1 MSFCNFNITRLHIVV
16 LLIFILLIVI
26 LLINLIP
33 KICKKS
39 KVSINKN
46 HHTSRNDK
54 LENFS
59 SDTGEKDDKKIHV
72 FKTKSLHTEPDVTLI
87 KNFLTKEEADYII
100 KLGEPHIKKSEV
112 CGKNGSRP
120 DKSRTSMTAHI
131 GKKYLRNDKPDPILT
146 RILEKTNSYCGLPVE
161 NIEPI
166 QLVRYEPGQYFKPHY
181 DYLDTKVDM
190 YKKNVAKNGQRK
202 YTFFVYLTDVP
213 KNAGGTTYFPKLDKH
228 FSGGK
233 GDAIYWDNMG
243 DNGKEDTRMLHSG
256 TELKKGKKYGLNIWV
271 RDKEYIG

>member
-1 MSFCNFNITRLHIVV
+1 MTFCNFTPTRVHLVASII
-16 LLIFILLIVI
+16 LILLII
-26 LLINLIP
+26 LIVVNHKTYRIGNHNINRNNL
-33 KICKKS
+33 KNNAL
-39 KVSINKN
+39 KVQ
-46 HHTSRNDK
+46 
-54 LENFS
+54 ENFKE
-59 SDTGEKDDKKIHV
+59 EKKPEKKIHV
-72 FKTKSLHTEPDVTLI
+72 FKTKPLHNEPDVTLI
-87 KNFLTKEEADYII
+87 KNFLTEEECDYII
-100 KLGEPHIKKSEV
+100 NLGEPHIKKSEV

-131 GKKYLRNDKPDPILT
+131 GKKFLRNDNPDPVLT

-190 YKKNVAKNGQRK
+190 YRENVAKNGQRK

-213 KNAGGTTYFPKLDKH
+213 KNAGGTTYFPRLNKH

-243 DNGKEDTRMLHSG
+243 DNGKEDKRMLHSG

>member
-1 MSFCNFNITRLHIVV
+1 MTFCNFTPTRVHLVV
-16 LLIFILLIVI
+16 SIIFILLII
-26 LLINLIP
+26 LIVVNHKTYRIGNPIL
-33 KICKKS
+33 
-39 KVSINKN
+39 NKN
-46 HHTSRNDK
+46 NLK
-54 LENFS
+54 NNGLKVQENFKE
-59 SDTGEKDDKKIHV
+59 EKKPEKKIHV
-72 FKTKSLHTEPDVTLI
+72 FKTKPLHNEPDVTLI
-87 KNFLTKEEADYII
+87 KNFLTEEECDYII
-100 KLGEPHIKKSEV
+100 NLGEPHIKKSEV

-131 GKKYLRNDKPDPILT
+131 GKKFLRNDNPDPVLT

-190 YKKNVAKNGQRK
+190 YRENVAKNGQRK

-213 KNAGGTTYFPKLDKH
+213 KNAGGTTYFPRLNKH

-243 DNGKEDTRMLHSG
+243 DNGKEDKRMLHSG